1 MDVKQVMPR
10 LDTTQENADISIM
23 ESNSPNDDLL
33 NVSNDNTER
42 EG

>member
-10 LDTTQENADISIM
+10 LDTTQENIDISIM
-23 ESNSPNDDLL
+23 ESNSLNDDLL

>member
-10 LDTTQENADISIM
+10 LDTTQENVDISIM
-23 ESNSPNDDLL
+23 ESNSLNDDLL
-33 NVSNDNTER
+33 NVSNDNTDR

>member
-10 LDTTQENADISIM
+10 LDTTQENVDISIM
-23 ESNSPNDDLL
+23 ESNSLNDDLL